1 MLDTNRI
8 NFYFCK
14 MGIHKRLADLLA
26 YLNETATS
34 FAEKMG
40 IQRSSLSHL
49 LSARNK
55 PSIDFLEKLHHVY
68 PNISLKWFISGEG
81 EMLMTDT
88 AKIGL
93 SVENKHKGSAKKI
106 KRIVCF
112 YEDGT
117 FETFDLA
124 E

>member
-1 MLDTNRI
+1 
-8 NFYFCK
+8 